1 MYSEHK
7 HLGDEESTASR
18 PASPVLKRVEAV

>member
-7 HLGDEESTASR
+7 HLGDRESTASV
-18 PASPVLKRVEAV
+18 PELARVERVDGV

>member
-7 HLGDEESTASR
+7 HPGDEESTASR
-18 PASPVLKRVEAV
+18 SSLARVKRVDAV